1 MSSAERYLQG
11 ISALIA
17 RQQDILPAVNRAAA
31 LFADVYERRGLVH
44 VFGSGHSVIAAMDIF
59 PRYGSYPLFHPLL
72 DPHLMWHNVAG
83 PGGAQELL
91 WLERQPGYMEQY
103 LQHEDLTSADALV
116 VVSHGG
122 KNAAPVDTARYAQE
136 RGAAVVAITSGPNL
150 ARHRTDTPHTPHIAD
165 FADIVLDT
173 GAPIEDSL
181 LTVDGWGLVPV
192 AASSTVLVT
201 TIVGMLVAAT
211 AEHLAQRG
219 VALPTF
225 VSPTVAGVGPE
236 HNREVFQLYMHRLK
250 EAAARTQD

>member
-1 MSSAERYLQG
+1 MSSADRYLQS
-11 ISALIA
+11 ISALVA
-17 RQQDILPAVNRAAA
+17 RQQDIVPDINRAAA
-31 LFADVYERRGLVH
+31 LFADVYARGGWVH

-91 WLERQPGYMEQY
+91 WLERQPGYVAQY
-103 LQHEDLTSADALV
+103 LQHEDLRPSDVLV

-122 KNAAPVDTARYAQE
+122 KNAAPVEVARYAKE
-136 RGAAVVAITSGPNL
+136 RGLVVVAITSGPNL
-150 ARHRTDTPHTPHIAD
+150 ERHRKETPDTPHIRD

-173 GAPIEDSL
+173 GSPVEDAL
-181 LTVDGWGLVPV
+181 VTVEGWGPAPV

-211 AEHLAQRG
+211 AEHLAEQG

-236 HNREVFQLYMHRLK
+236 HNRDVFALYMHRLK
-250 EAAARTQD
+250 AETGTRT